1 MLTSKDVDYYSNSL
15 WEQFNASDEA
25 RFEIQDSDGIHDVK
39 ELAERVS
46 KCEVDVFHADGKVY
60 FRPRRAYDEMRRET
74 DGSR

>member
-1 MLTSKDVDYYSNSL
+1 M
-15 WEQFNASDEA
+15 
-25 RFEIQDSDGIHDVK
+25 IQDVK
-39 ELAERVS
+39 ELVERVS